1 MAPVSE
7 RAARRPGGRANQKE
21 RTRQALL
28 AATRTLLA
36 DGQAPTIA
44 RAAQRALVSEATAY
58 RYYSDVQNLLRD
70 AFQWPGL
77 DGLLSELRAIPT
89 VEARARRAAEA
100 MTRLVLARQ
109 AQIRALIAMSYAPG
123 GAEKGSATRPAF
135 RLPLIDAV
143 LEPAA
148 DRLDAGE
155 RRRLQFALSAVIGA
169 EAVLSLKDAGG
180 CADEEIV
187 TTLGWTAFQLA
198 KAALGGGPSPT
209 AGERA

>member
-7 RAARRPGGRANQKE
+7 PAARRPGGRANQKE

-44 RAAQRALVSEATAY
+44 RAAERALVSEATAY

-89 VEARARRAAEA
+89 VEARARRRRRGDDAP
-100 MTRLVLARQ
+100 RSRQ
-109 AQIRALIAMSYAPG
+109 AGADPGADCDVLRAWRSGEGKRDPAGFPAPADRCGSRTGRGSIGRRRAPSAAIRPVRGHRRRS
-123 GAEKGSATRPAF
+123 GAEFEGR
-135 RLPLIDAV
+135 
-143 LEPAA
+143 
-148 DRLDAGE
+148 G
-155 RRRLQFALSAVIGA
+155 RR
-169 EAVLSLKDAGG
+169 
-180 CADEEIV
+180 CTDEEIV
-187 TTLGWTAFQLA
+187 ATLGWTAFQLA
-198 KAALGGGPSPT
+198 KAALGPSPT